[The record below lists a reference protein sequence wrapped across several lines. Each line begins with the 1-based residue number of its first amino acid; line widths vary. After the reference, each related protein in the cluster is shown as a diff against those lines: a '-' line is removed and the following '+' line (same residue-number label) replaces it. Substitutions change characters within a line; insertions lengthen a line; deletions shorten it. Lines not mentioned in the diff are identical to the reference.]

1 MNTQPEQ
8 SPSEIQLKLNLQNI
22 VSYYH
27 ICRPEEREKLN
38 DLLIENML
46 KYRHLKK
53 EEYRFR

>member
-38 DLLIENML
+38 DLLVDNMIR
-46 KYRHLKK
+46 YRHLKK
-53 EEYRFR
+53 EEYRF